1 MVRQK
6 RICPNLCSTCYILG
20 PRKKQDKPRRKH
32 SYGRENDLQNYT
44 KKKSQISNTMMDC
57 GDGTHLSHEDYYLSK
72 VLNEDESKS
81 LKWRQRALAID
92 RLSLQFFPFLFAV
105 IIAMYGYVYLS
116 G

>member
-1 MVRQK
+1 MTE
-6 RICPNLCSTCYILG
+6 CSGG
-20 PRKKQDKPRRKH
+20 PD
-32 SYGRENDLQNYT
+32 
-44 KKKSQISNTMMDC
+44 
-57 GDGTHLSHEDYYLSK
+57 LSHEYYYLSK
-72 VLNEDESKS
+72 VSNEEESKS